1 MNEPHPGLV
10 IVHTVGFVMLAGPAI
25 LFDLRVLGFSR
36 RVPVRA
42 LARHLLPWSAA
53 ALLLVLPTGV
63 LMFNANAVDLLG
75 SPVFKVKMALLLT
88 AATNAAIFHTGPFR
102 SAAAWDVDAAAPLG
116 ARACA
121 AISIAAWLAIIA
133 CGQLL
138 GQR

>member
-10 IVHTVGFVMLAGPAI
+10 IAHTVGFVMLAGPAI

-36 RVPVRA
+36 RIPVRA

-102 SAAAWDVDAAAPLG
+102 SAAAWDVDATAPLG